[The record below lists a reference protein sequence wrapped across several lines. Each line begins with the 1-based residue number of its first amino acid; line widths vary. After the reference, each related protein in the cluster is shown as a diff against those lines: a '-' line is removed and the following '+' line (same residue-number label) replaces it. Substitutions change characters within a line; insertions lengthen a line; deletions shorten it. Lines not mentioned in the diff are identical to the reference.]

1 MNAGAGRFIQ
11 AITEFIFV
19 SDEPEN
25 ADIIFVPGSMY
36 PEHVWRAAELYRE
49 GFAPLIMPCG
59 KYGIH
64 AGQPA
69 PLKEKYAERY
79 PGDYR
84 TEYDFMKRVLTDEGV
99 PERAILQENE
109 STFTWENA
117 LFAKK
122 VTENARLRIT
132 RAILCCK
139 PYHARR
145 ALLYYQTAFPETS
158 FIVCPAKE
166 ASVTA
171 DNWYKTEHG
180 RNKVFSEVEKLGGQ
194 VRPQAEI
201 LLEL

>member
-1 MNAGAGRFIQ
+1 MNAGADRFIQ
-11 AITEFIFV
+11 AVTDLIFV
-19 SDEPEN
+19 SDDPER

-36 PEHVWRAAELYRE
+36 PEHVLRAAELYHE

-64 AGQPA
+64 AGRPA
-69 PLKEKYAERY
+69 PLKEEYAARY
-79 PGDYR
+79 PGEYG

-99 PERAILQENE
+99 PESAILKEDG

-122 VTENARLRIT
+122 AADDAGLRIE

-145 ALLYYQTAFPETS
+145 ALLYYQTAFPDTR

-166 ASVTA
+166 SSVTA
-171 DNWYKTEHG
+171 ENWYRSEHG
-180 RNKVFSEVEKLGGQ
+180 RDKVFSEIEKLGGQ
-194 VRPQAEI
+194 VRPQADI
-201 LLEL
+201 LMKL